1 MRLVE
6 NDAALDVSHWAGHSG
21 CVILAPHLVGLK
33 KKDLGLPHFDE
44 ATERQRRDDMCWRD
58 EGEIYNGG
66 SPFKIVCRYEPGVIV
81 TIIADNYYGYCK
93 KEVKSQISFA
103 TNLYGACEE
112 EHAGGAMA
120 FATYALGQEFH
131 ASRTVSLKKTTFVEA
146 MRLLEG
152 LVDGAPEGHAIDRRY
167 DDVYYVPE
175 DAEFSVQEG
184 FVRWQSNNEER
195 SLVLRPGAAYF
206 LPSGFR
212 VRLEKQSRGAY
223 WQLVGTRPR
232 GRSATSRVPYP
243 AVVSRRFRN
252 PLPALC

>member
-1 MRLVE
+1 
-6 NDAALDVSHWAGHSG
+6 
-21 CVILAPHLVGLK
+21 
-33 KKDLGLPHFDE
+33 
-44 ATERQRRDDMCWRD
+44 
-58 EGEIYNGG
+58 
-66 SPFKIVCRYEPGVIV
+66 
-81 TIIADNYYGYCK
+81 
-93 KEVKSQISFA
+93 
-103 TNLYGACEE
+103 
-112 EHAGGAMA
+112 
-120 FATYALGQEFH
+120 
-131 ASRTVSLKKTTFVEA
+131 

-184 FVRWQSNNEER
+184 FVRWQSNNEEQR
-195 SLVLRPGAAYF
+195 LVLRPGAAYF